1 MTNLQRYGLFG
12 AAFGCCFPLLSI
24 PLDMVVFKG
33 LSWSLANIVQVHTL
47 NPLHFVI
54 DTAPFF
60 LGLAFALA
68 GKKQDDVIDY
78 HQQLQQSNEKLL
90 KAMKDNETFIL
101 SQNTFLENT
110 VTLRTAQLSEA
121 NEELKQ
127 IVEELHSTVELVN
140 KQKEE
145 LDIKNQNI
153 TASIRYALTLQNSIL
168 PTENLLKSAL
178 KDYFVFYKPK
188 DIVSGDFYFCYYQ
201 TPTQTT
207 FVSVID
213 CTGHGVPGAFMSILV
228 HNLLQE
234 VIEIREIYSPA
245 EIFNYVSQT
254 LVKFLR
260 RNNPNNTDGFD
271 AVLCSMKEVDT
282 YLDLVFVTT
291 KLPLYVYHHTSQ
303 RLLTYYGDV
312 VYVGIE
318 GKEEIQSFGEQSI
331 KLYKGDQF
339 FLASD
344 GITDQ
349 PNEERKRWGSK
360 RFVQLLE
367 QIASE
372 NSAAQHYHI
381 EQALI
386 EFAQKTPQ
394 RDDITVLG
402 VKIS

>member
-1 MTNLQRYGLFG
+1 MSNLQRYGLFG
-12 AAFGCCFPLLSI
+12 IAFGLCFPLLSI
-24 PLDMVVFKG
+24 PLDLLLFKG
-33 LSWSLANIVQVHTL
+33 LSLSLDNTLQVHSL

-54 DTAPFF
+54 DTAPLF
-60 LGLAFALA
+60 LGLAFAFA
-68 GKKQDDVIDY
+68 GKKQDDVIEY
-78 HQQLQQSNEKLL
+78 HQQLQVSNEKLV
-90 KAMKDNETFIL
+90 KTMKENESFIL

-145 LDIKNQNI
+145 LDAKNQNI

-168 PTENLLKSAL
+168 PTENLLQLAL

-201 TPTQTT
+201 EPTQTT

-228 HNLLQE
+228 HNLLLE
-234 VIEIREIYSPA
+234 AIEIREMYSPS

-271 AVLCSMKEVDT
+271 AILCSMKEQSA

-291 KLPLYVYHHTSQ
+291 KLPLYVYHHTLQ

-312 VYVGIE
+312 VYVGVE
-318 GKEEIQSFGEQSI
+318 GKEEAQSFNEQNI

-372 NSAAQHYHI
+372 NCIAQQYHV
-381 EQALI
+381 EQALVA
-386 EFAQKTPQ
+386 FAQKAPQ